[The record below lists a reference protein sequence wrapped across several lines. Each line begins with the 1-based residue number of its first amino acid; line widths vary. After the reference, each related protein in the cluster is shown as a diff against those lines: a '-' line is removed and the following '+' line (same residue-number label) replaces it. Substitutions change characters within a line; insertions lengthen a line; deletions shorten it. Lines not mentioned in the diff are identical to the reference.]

1 MPSQNMETEIK
12 NYIDSLLHLLLDS
25 ITKLESADYTKENN
39 QWRIVLQA
47 KDNNILL
54 ENNGELIKAVQHT
67 IRVMVHVKYP
77 PDRTHFF
84 LDVGNYRKN
93 REKIIS
99 IKIPQL
105 AEEEVI
111 GKGKTI
117 IILNMTGYERMQV
130 HQILA
135 DVKGLETTS
144 VGEPNSRKLMV
155 LPTSDIGMASQDD
168 AIVFDINSVS
178 KEERDYDI

>member
-1 MPSQNMETEIK
+1 MSFQNIEPEIQT
-12 NYIDSLLHLLLDS
+12 YIDSSLHLLLDS
-25 ITKLESADYTKENN
+25 ITKIESLNYTKENN
-39 QWRIVLQA
+39 QWRIVLNA
-47 KDNNILL
+47 ADNNILL
-54 ENNGELIKAVQHT
+54 ENNGEIIKAVQHI
-67 IRVMVHVKYP
+67 IRVLVHVKYP
-77 PDRTHFF
+77 NDRTHFF

-99 IKIPQL
+99 ISIPTL
-105 AEEEVI
+105 AEVEVI

-130 HQILA
+130 HQILS

-178 KEERDYDI
+178 KEV

>member
-1 MPSQNMETEIK
+1 MSFQNIEPDIQS
-12 NYIDSLLHLLLDS
+12 YIDSLLHLLLDS
-25 ITKLESADYTKENN
+25 ITKLESATYTKENN
-39 QWRIVLQA
+39 QWRIVLNA
-47 KDNNILL
+47 TNNDILL
-54 ENNGELIKAVQHT
+54 ENNGEIIKAVQHI
-67 IRVMVHVKYP
+67 IRVLVHVKFP
-77 PDRTHFF
+77 SDRTHFF

-99 IKIPQL
+99 VSIPTL
-105 AEEEVI
+105 AEVEVI

-130 HQILA
+130 HQILS

-144 VGEPNSRKLMV
+144 VGEPNNRKLMV

-168 AIVFDINSVS
+168 AIVFDINAVS
-178 KEERDYDI
+178 KEV